1 MKSFIAK
8 FTVMRGSPREIW
20 IIYLTKVLEIIA
32 YGLMSSTLVL
42 WLSSDLGYSD
52 TAAGD
57 TIAIWSTV
65 MTLVTVL
72 VGSLVDS
79 IGIKK
84 SFLAGFLLCFGSR
97 AVMTVTSTEWIAI
110 VFGLFPLAVGLAM
123 MVPVMNA
130 ALKIYSTVKQRTMAF
145 ALFYT
150 LMNVG
155 FAIAGWVFDFAR
167 AELGEHG
174 TQTLLGME
182 LSTYRV
188 LFFWATVATLP
199 GLIITWL
206 FMREGVEATEE
217 GITIQTTVPKY
228 KDRSLVTGTALSIR
242 DAAVDTAKT
251 FASVW
256 RQPTFYRFLGF
267 LALVTMIR
275 LVFYHMHYTFPKY
288 GIRELGDGAPIGQ
301 LWSVLN
307 PVIIVVLVPLVGA
320 LSGRFRAYSMI
331 AVGSSLAALPVFF
344 LAMPREWFQ
353 GLADGWLGHLI
364 AHQWLGV
371 EGPVNPLYVSI
382 TIFVVLFSIGE
393 AVWSPRLYEY
403 TAAIAPKGREGSY
416 MALSLLPYFVAKLF
430 VGMLSGRLLEAY
442 CPAEGPRDSEFMWL
456 LIALMSLT
464 CPVGIIVFRKYIRSH
479 EAGRDDEEE
488 AEASPAAT
496 QPAGDDDDEAA

>member
-1 MKSFIAK
+1 MSSITAAFSSFIGK
-8 FTVMRGSPREIW
+8 FTVMRGCPRELW

-42 WLSSDLGYSD
+42 WLSSDLGFSD
-52 TAAGD
+52 TQAGD

-65 MTLVTVL
+65 LTLVTVL

-84 SFLAGFLLCFGSR
+84 SFLAGFILCLGSR
-97 AVMTVTSTEWIAI
+97 AVMTVTGNPWLAL
-110 VFGLFPLAVGLAM
+110 VLGLLPLAVGLAM

-130 ALKIYSTVKQRTMAF
+130 ALKLYSTAKQRTMAF

-167 AELGEHG
+167 AKLGEHG
-174 TQTLLGME
+174 SQTILGME

-188 LFFWATVATLP
+188 LFFWATVATVP
-199 GLIITWL
+199 GLVITWL
-206 FMREGVEATEE
+206 FMRDGVEATED
-217 GITIQTTVPKY
+217 GIQISAKEPKY
-228 KDRSLVTGTALSIR
+228 RDLPVVTGALKSIR

-251 FASVW
+251 FVSVW
-256 RQPTFYRFLGF
+256 RQPTFYRFIAF
-267 LALVTMIR
+267 LTLITTIR

-288 GIRELGDGAPIGQ
+288 GIRELGQGAPIGQ

-307 PVIIVVLVPLVGA
+307 PVTIVVLVPLVGA

-331 AVGSSLAALPVFF
+331 TIGSSLAALPVFF
-344 LAMPREWFQ
+344 LAMPRAWFQ
-353 GLADGWLGHLI
+353 GLADGWLGDLI
-364 AHQWLGV
+364 AHRWLGV

-382 TIFVVLFSIGE
+382 TIFVLLFSIGE
-393 AVWSPRLYEY
+393 AIWSPRLYEY

-442 CPAEGPRDSEFMWL
+442 CPAEGPRDSETMWL
-456 LIALMSLT
+456 IIALMALA
-464 CPVGIIVFRKYIRSH
+464 CPVGMIVFRKYVRSR
-479 EAGRDDEEE
+479 EAGRDD
-488 AEASPAAT
+488 AST
-496 QPAGDDDDEAA
+496 